1 MISVAIFFAISSSW
15 SISRFQWRDMFN
27 FYHYFFYTMAI
38 MTTQGES
45 FGRRSHSKRL
55 SYRLAGAGFCLFAV
69 VMVNLYS
76 STLTSFITTRKMNSV
91 PTSSIQVV
99 EDGEIDYLMVNQGL
113 GPEMILV
120 FSINL
125 PFIKTRK
132 HIDFITY
139 ISYIYQ
145 GAKSGPLKKMGD
157 VFRRK
162 PENFVPTNEIGFLK
176 VASGCCAFSGVS
188 INKN

>member
-1 MISVAIFFAISSSW
+1 MRKKATLWRSINLIHCWIMNPLINWLMYWISKVWLVVIISMISVAIFFAISSSW

-45 FGRRSHSKRL
+45 FGRRSHSKKL

-76 STLTSFITTRKMNSV
+76 STLTSFITTRKMNLV

-125 PFIKTRK
+125 SFI
-132 HIDFITY
+132 
-139 ISYIYQ
+139 
-145 GAKSGPLKKMGD
+145 
-157 VFRRK
+157 
-162 PENFVPTNEIGFLK
+162 
-176 VASGCCAFSGVS
+176 
-188 INKN
+188 